1 MLDLIK
7 NIGLGLFVN
16 GSFAL
21 MIGNFNI
28 ASFVITFGS
37 IALMWACIYLSKR
50 RKNGA

>member
-16 GSFAL
+16 GSFSL
-21 MIGNFNI
+21 MNENFTI